1 MSTSACLYI
10 EVNKNHRTTLSQ
22 NKASLSDNVC
32 SSQSEKLIIF
42 YLNFPTAPQAKKL
55 IFHAHGSSFSL
66 YTYNSA
72 AVRNRTDCMCQK
84 SIQHIH
90 RPKNNMQHLKIMRTA
105 IIQTDSLV
113 PNNYHKAS
121 FTNSYFLRWQA
132 SGYTE
137 GCSIFL
143 SSMKI
148 SFEPMSPLQNGIHL
162 TEVNKKML
170 CLSIMVKFLHSKMLT
185 MFK

>member
-1 MSTSACLYI
+1 MSVQASLKNSLYS
-10 EVNKNHRTTLSQ
+10 TLS
-22 NKASLSDNVC
+22 S
-32 SSQSEKLIIF
+32 
-42 YLNFPTAPQAKKL
+42 PQLPKQKKL

-90 RPKNNMQHLKIMRTA
+90 RQKNNTQHLKIMRIA

-121 FTNSYFLRWQA
+121 FMNSYFLQWQA

-162 TEVNKKML
+162 TEVNKKLL
-170 CLSIMVKFLHSKMLT
+170 CLSIMVKFLHNKMLT
-185 MFK
+185 VLK